1 MKNRPAAPFIVSA
14 MALLATS
21 LGVADAT
28 AQAGRNLDRQDDSTV
43 TAGKGDRL
51 TPRAA
56 ESRQIK
62 ISAPTLPQSRQIKI
76 DGVDDP
82 RPQSRQI
89 KIEGVDDPRPQ
100 SRQIKIDG
108 IGDARTRSR
117 QIKTGPAGDGG

>member
-14 MALLATS
+14 MTLLATS

-28 AQAGRNLDRQDDSTV
+28 AQDRRNLDRQADSTV
-43 TAGKGDRL
+43 TARKGDRL

-62 ISAPTLPQSRQIKI
+62 ISGSTQPQSRQIKIGASTLPQSRQIKI

-89 KIEGVDDPRPQ
+89 RK
-100 SRQIKIDG
+100 
-108 IGDARTRSR
+108 
-117 QIKTGPAGDGG
+117 GPAGDGR